1 MIIKNNSFNNINNY
15 FKKMDF
21 WTYITLIMALVFA
34 VFLVYP
40 LFSLFL
46 SSFKDVKTGEW
57 TLNNFIRFFTKKY
70 YYSTLINSFIVTTSV
85 TLLAVLIGTPLAYCM
100 KMYNLKGKRA
110 IEILII
116 ISMMSPAFIGAY
128 SWILLLGR
136 NGVITKFFE
145 SIGINIPTI
154 YGFGGILLVFSLKL
168 YPFIFMYVY
177 GALSK
182 IDNSLLEAS
191 ESLGAS
197 SFIRN
202 ITVTIPLIKPTI
214 LSAGL
219 IVFMNALADFGTPM
233 LIGEGYRT
241 MPTMI
246 YSEFISEVGSNA
258 NFSASMSVIMV
269 IITTIMFIVQ
279 KYIVNK
285 KSYAMS
291 SMNSIKPKNIK
302 GIKSIL
308 IHFCLYSLVFISILP
323 QITVIYTSFL
333 KTNRSVFTNE
343 FSFDSYITIFN
354 SLASSIKNTYV
365 YGIITI
371 ILIIIIGMLTA
382 YITTRRKNIFTNIID
397 IVSMFPYIIPGSI
410 LGITFLI
417 SFNKPPIVLTG
428 TSIIIII
435 SLIIRRLPYTLR
447 SSSAILYQ
455 INKNVEEASISLGAS
470 QIKTF
475 FNITAK
481 LMLSGVLSG
490 AILSWITT
498 INELSSSIILY
509 TTRSRTMS
517 VAIYQEVIRASYGT
531 AAALSTILT
540 LTTII
545 SLIIFF
551 KVSNK
556 KEICL

>member
-1 MIIKNNSFNNINNY
+1 MKDKIIAIL
-15 FKKMDF
+15 KKMDF
-21 WTYITLIMALVFA
+21 WTYVTIIITFVFA
-34 VFLVYP
+34 LFLVYP

-46 SSFKDVKTGEW
+46 SSFKDIKTDAW

-70 YYSTLINSFIVTTSV
+70 YYSTLINSFVVTTSV
-85 TLLAVLIGTPLAYCM
+85 TILAVLIGTPLAYCM
-100 KMYNLKGKRA
+100 KMYNLKGKRI

-136 NGVITKFFE
+136 NGVITRFF
-145 SIGINIPTI
+145 SYIGINIPTI
-154 YGFGGILLVFSLKL
+154 YGFDGILLVFSLKL

-177 GALSK
+177 GALGK
-182 IDNSLLEAS
+182 IDNIFLEAS
-191 ESLGAS
+191 ENLGAS
-197 SFIRN
+197 SFMRN
-202 ITVTIPLIKPTI
+202 MTVTIPLIKPTI
-214 LSAGL
+214 VSAGL

-269 IITTIMFIVQ
+269 IITTIMFISQ

-285 KSYAMS
+285 RSYAMN
-291 SMNSIKPKNIK
+291 SMNTIKSKDIK

-308 IHFCLYSLVFISILP
+308 IHSGIYILVLVSILP

-333 KTNRSVFTNE
+333 KTNRSVFTSN
-343 FSFDSYITIFN
+343 FSLESYETIFR
-354 SLASSIKNTYV
+354 SLASSIKNTYI

-371 ILIIIIGMLTA
+371 AIIIIVGMLTA
-382 YITTRRKNIFTNIID
+382 YITIRRKNILTSIID
-397 IVSMFPYIIPGSI
+397 IVSMFPYIIPGSV
-410 LGITFLI
+410 LGITFLTA
-417 SFNKPPIVLTG
+417 FNKPPIILTG
-428 TSIIIII
+428 SSIIIII
-435 SLIIRRLPYTLR
+435 SLVIRRLPYTLR

-455 INKNVEEASISLGAS
+455 IDKNVDEASISLGAS
-470 QIKTF
+470 EIKTF
-475 FNITAK
+475 FYITAR

-490 AILSWITT
+490 AILSWITV
-498 INELSSSIILY
+498 INELSSSVILY
-509 TTRSRTMS
+509 TAKSRTMS

-551 KVSNK
+551 KISNK
-556 KEICL
+556 KEITL